1 MTTTYLA
8 MGFTVFMGLLL
19 LIALMMTRPSAAAQ
33 RMLEVVEGG
42 RSTHRVSG
50 PKQLVVNRILSA
62 AQSIRSRSGIAV
74 STKLKNRLMVAGFR
88 DPATADLFVAAQI
101 LCPLGAAF
109 AASFIASNT
118 LFWVFALA
126 VVGFIAPDF
135 WLTEMMRRR
144 KETIVR
150 GLPDALD
157 LLVICVDA
165 GLGLDQAL
173 IRVGEELS
181 LSHKEIH
188 EEFMRVN
195 LEQRAGTPRLEA
207 WQGLVTRT
215 RITELASFVSMLT
228 QADRFGTP
236 ILKTLTRFA
245 DDLRVKRKQKVE
257 EAAAK
262 TKIKIIFP
270 LVFCIFPC
278 LFIVLL
284 APALLTIS
292 ATLRATGK

>member
-1 MTTTYLA
+1 MTSMYVA
-8 MGFTVFMGLLL
+8 MGITVFMVCLLV
-19 LIALMMTRPSAAAQ
+19 IAVTMTRPSAAAQ

-42 RSTHRVSG
+42 RVSHRVSG
-50 PKQLVVNRILSA
+50 PKKLMESRLLQV
-62 AQSIRSRSGIAV
+62 AQGLRSRSGISV
-74 STKLKNRLMVAGFR
+74 SSKLKNRLLMAGFR
-88 DPATADLFVAAQI
+88 DPSAADLFVAAQI
-101 LCPLGAAF
+101 LCPLAAIF
-109 AASFIASNT
+109 AASFIPSNT

-126 VVGFIAPDF
+126 VVGFLAPDI
-135 WLTEMMRRR
+135 WLTEKTRSR
-144 KETIVR
+144 KETILR
-150 GLPDALD
+150 SLPDALD

-181 LSHKEIH
+181 LSHPEIH
-188 EEFMRVN
+188 EEFVRVN

-207 WQGLVTRT
+207 WQGIVTRT
-215 RITELASFVSMLT
+215 KIPELASFVSMLT

-236 ILKTLTRFA
+236 ILKTLSRFA

-262 TKIKIIFP
+262 TKIKIVFP

-284 APALLTIS
+284 APALLSIS